1 VFIHERIDK
10 DEFKEMYPDAEL
22 TDWVLD
28 DEESGDWQGEDKITV
43 SEVYWLEETERKV
56 HLLEDG
62 TKSDDEE
69 LAMAKADG
77 VEPPPIKSTRT
88 MKDVQLWWA
97 KMSGHEFL
105 EKPTKLPGRYI
116 PVVPVWGNEY
126 DIEGEVSYIGM
137 IHSAMDA
144 QRLYNYSRSA
154 YAERV
159 ALTPKAPYIAAAG
172 QIDNYADQWETANSN
187 SHAVLVYDPQSI
199 DGTVLPAPQRQPASD
214 IPSGFQAD
222 MQISEHD
229 IQSALGMYNASL
241 GAQSNEKSGRAIMAR
256 QREGDTSTFH
266 YHDNLS
272 RAIRHCGQIIV
283 DIAPHYYDTKRVV
296 RILGVDGTSEMAEL
310 DPEQKTAVA
319 KRGKASIYNLNIGQY
334 DVSVS
339 AGPSYNTRRQEAAEA
354 MMQLTQ
360 ANPQL
365 FAIVGDLM
373 VKSMDW
379 PGAEEIADRLKIM
392 LPPEIKQQEAAEEQ
406 DIPPEAQAIMQQ
418 AQQAIAEREQALQ
431 QAAEQMQQL
440 TAQIAELQQAVDS
453 KQMEAQIKA
462 QELEIKNKEVDVK
475 AYDAET
481 KRAETAAKIAA
492 EQQQQISH
500 EALAQ
505 MIDNIHAMS
514 AAISDRLDRAEG
526 THGIVRQEVIDTN
539 L

>member
-1 VFIHERIDK
+1 
-10 DEFKEMYPDAEL
+10 
-22 TDWVLD
+22 
-28 DEESGDWQGEDKITV
+28 
-43 SEVYWLEETERKV
+43 
-56 HLLEDG
+56 
-62 TKSDDEE
+62 
-69 LAMAKADG
+69 
-77 VEPPPIKSTRT
+77 
-88 MKDVQLWWA
+88 
-97 KMSGHEFL
+97 
-105 EKPTKLPGRYI
+105 
-116 PVVPVWGNEY
+116 
-126 DIEGEVSYIGM
+126 
-137 IHSAMDA
+137 
-144 QRLYNYSRSA
+144 
-154 YAERV
+154 
-159 ALTPKAPYIAAAG
+159 
-172 QIDNYADQWETANSN
+172 
-187 SHAVLVYDPQSI
+187 
-199 DGTVLPAPQRQPASD
+199 
-214 IPSGFQAD
+214 
-222 MQISEHD
+222 
-229 IQSALGMYNASL
+229 
-241 GAQSNEKSGRAIMAR
+241 
-256 QREGDTSTFH
+256 
-266 YHDNLS
+266 
-272 RAIRHCGQIIV
+272 
-283 DIAPHYYDTKRVV
+283 
-296 RILGVDGTSEMAEL
+296 
-310 DPEQKTAVA
+310 
-319 KRGKASIYNLNIGQY
+319 
-334 DVSVS
+334 VSVS